1 VVVNRDRVTTVI
13 EVAGGLLCSIGAW
26 MIAPPLG
33 LLLAGALLILAG
45 GLLS

>member
-1 VVVNRDRVTTVI
+1 MSRERITTAMEI
-13 EVAGGLLCSIGAW
+13 LGGLLCSAGAW

-33 LLLAGALLILAG
+33 LLVAGSLLIVAG

>member
-1 VVVNRDRVTTVI
+1 MRRDQLTTGI
-13 EVAGGLLCSIGAW
+13 EILGGFLCSIGAW